1 VAIRPQGQRGARA
14 IGPTGMLHG
23 EAPPLRKTILVVD
36 DQPYIRDVHV
46 LLLRAAGYEATALA
60 SATEALARLSDV
72 RPDLILLDMGMPGMN
87 GRQFLARLRADA
99 AWATLPVILATGLG
113 VEELGS
119 LGDTTTEVLAKPFIE
134 EALLA
139 AVRRLL
145 GER

>member
-1 VAIRPQGQRGARA
+1 
-14 IGPTGMLHG
+14 MLD
-23 EAPPLRKTILVVD
+23 EETPPLRKKILVVD

-87 GRQFLARLRADA
+87 GRQFLARLRADP
-99 AWATLPVILATGLG
+99 AWAELPVIVATGLG
-113 VEELGS
+113 AEGLDA
-119 LGDTTTEVLAKPFIE
+119 LGDTTTDVLAKPFTE

-139 AVRRLL
+139 TVRRLL